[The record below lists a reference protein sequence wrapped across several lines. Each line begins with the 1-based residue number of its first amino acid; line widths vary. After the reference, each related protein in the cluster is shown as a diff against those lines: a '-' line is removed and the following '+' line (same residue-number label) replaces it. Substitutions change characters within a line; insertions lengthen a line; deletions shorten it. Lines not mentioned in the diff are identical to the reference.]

1 MASAANLPMSA
12 LIGILSKMKFFDNS
26 ELKAILIIFAFL
38 AVIST
43 PNFVVSLRRARDAQ
57 RKADIGSIQD
67 ALFRYQA
74 DFGTFPP
81 SIEGKI
87 AACEPVSYKD
97 VAGIKT
103 PVFSSCDFGKS
114 SLADLSDSSYPA
126 YLKLIPND
134 PKKNEGRLYFYLSNG
149 SKFQIYGAL
158 EGKSE
163 DEYDESIIK
172 RGLKCGSFT
181 CNFGK
186 SSGKTPL
193 NISIEEYEKQ
203 TK

>member
-1 MASAANLPMSA
+1 
-12 LIGILSKMKFFDNS
+12 MKFFSKS
-26 ELKAILIIFAFL
+26 EFKGVLIIL
-38 AVIST
+38 AGLIIISV

-74 DFGTFPP
+74 DFGTFPLALD
-81 SIEGKI
+81 GKI
-87 AACEPVSYKD
+87 AACGPVTFKELN
-97 VAGIKT
+97 GIKT
-103 PVFSSCDFGKS
+103 PVFSACNFGKAA
-114 SLADLSDSSYPA
+114 LTDLSDGSYPA
-126 YLKLIPND
+126 YMKLIPND
-134 PKKNEGRLYFYLSNG
+134 PQKSKGYSYYYLSNG
-149 SKFQIYGAL
+149 SRFQIYGSL

-172 RGLKCGSFT
+172 RVIACGSKI

-193 NISIEEYEKQ
+193 NMSIEEYENSIK
-203 TK
+203 